1 MQSRAPKLGC
11 KRHERFLEFFIGHR
25 WITSLLLMLWL
36 VACGGGPSNEPLTQ
50 PDSSSGKLVSM
61 DYEGFSLLYDCD
73 SMSAIRFEYRLEK
86 DTGNLVRPANYT
98 FDLTLPKDCHQQT
111 STNSYASVVNEWD
124 RGHLVASN
132 HMDFDTNYLLRAN
145 YMTNI
150 VPQLASF
157 NRGVWKETENI
168 TECYREL
175 APINVSGGVVYDDT
189 NNDFFVRS
197 HEIKS
202 PDFFWK
208 TLTTTDTGG
217 NLQTISWLIP
227 NREGLGGLDSYIV
240 TVDQIEK
247 LIGTDLIG
255 SKIENELKYLKPA
268 KSWAL
273 PKNCQIG

>member
-1 MQSRAPKLGC
+1 
-11 KRHERFLEFFIGHR
+11 
-25 WITSLLLMLWL
+25 
-36 VACGGGPSNEPLTQ
+36 
-50 PDSSSGKLVSM
+50 M
-61 DYEGFSLLYDCD
+61 DYGGFSLLYDCD
-73 SMSAIRFEYRLEK
+73 ARSAIRFEYRLEK

-98 FDLTLPKDCHQQT
+98 VDPTLPKDCGQQT

-150 VPQLASF
+150 VPQLASV

-175 APINVSGGVVYDDT
+175 APINVIGGVVYNDKK
-189 NNDFFVRS
+189 NDFFMRS
-197 HEIKS
+197 HGIKS

-208 TLTTTDTGG
+208 TLTTIDASGH
-217 NLQTISWLIP
+217 LQIISWLIP
-227 NREGLGGLDSYIV
+227 NHESLEVLDAYIV

-247 LIGTDLIG
+247 LIGADLVG
-255 SKIENELKYLKPA
+255 SKIEDELKFLKPA

-273 PKNCQIG
+273 PMSCQLG

>member
-1 MQSRAPKLGC
+1 MHPSNKVTNVFSV
-11 KRHERFLEFFIGHR
+11 RFSSFA
-25 WITSLLLMLWL
+25 LLLLTLILM
-36 VACGGGPSNEPLTQ
+36 ACGGGPSYEPLTH
-50 PDSSSGKLVSM
+50 PAMSSGKLLPM
-61 DYEGFSLLYDCD
+61 DYGGFGLLYDCD
-73 SMSAIRFEYRLEK
+73 SRSAIRFEYRLEK
-86 DTGNLVRPANYT
+86 DTGGLARPANYT
-98 FDLTLPKDCHQQT
+98 FDPTLPKDCGQQT
-111 STNSYASVVNEWD
+111 STNSYASVVSGWE

-132 HMDFDTNYLLRAN
+132 HMDFDANYLLRAN

-150 VPQLASF
+150 VPQLASV

-168 TECYREL
+168 TECFREL

-189 NNDFFVRS
+189 NNDFFVPS
-197 HEIKS
+197 HGIKS

-227 NREGLGGLDSYIV
+227 NREGLEDLDSYIV

-247 LIGTDLIG
+247 LIGADLVG

-273 PKNCQIG
+273 PKNCQFG

>member
-1 MQSRAPKLGC
+1 MQAS
-11 KRHERFLEFFIGHR
+11 ERFLEFFMGHR
-25 WITSLLLMLWL
+25 WIASLLLTLL
-36 VACGGGPSNEPLTQ
+36 IVACGGGASDEPLTQ
-50 PDSSSGKLVSM
+50 AGMSSGKLLSM
-61 DYEGFSLLYDCD
+61 DYGGFGLLYDCD
-73 SMSAIRFEYRLEK
+73 ARSAIRFEYRLEK
-86 DTGNLVRPANYT
+86 DTGNLVRPANYS
-98 FDLTLPKDCHQQT
+98 FDPTLPEDCGQQT
-111 STNSYASVVNEWD
+111 STNSYASVVSGWD

-132 HMDFDTNYLLRAN
+132 HMDFDANYLLKAN

-150 VPQLASF
+150 IPQLASV

-168 TECYREL
+168 TQCYREL

-197 HEIKS
+197 HRIKS

-208 TLTTTDTGG
+208 TLTTTDASGHM
-217 NLQTISWLIP
+217 QIISWLIP
-227 NREGLGGLDSYIV
+227 NHEGLEVLDAYIV

-247 LIGTDLIG
+247 LIGADLVG

>member
-1 MQSRAPKLGC
+1 MK
-11 KRHERFLEFFIGHR
+11 HR
-25 WITSLLLMLWL
+25 WIASPLLTLMLI
-36 VACGGGPSNEPLTQ
+36 ACGGGPSYEPLTH
-50 PDSSSGKLVSM
+50 SAMSSGKLQSI
-61 DYEGFSLLYDCD
+61 DYGGFSLLYDCD
-73 SMSAIRFEYRLEK
+73 ARSAIRFKYRLGK
-86 DTGNLVRPANYT
+86 DASDLARPANYT
-98 FDLTLPKDCHQQT
+98 FDPTLPKDCGQQT
-111 STNSYASVVNEWD
+111 STNSYASVVSGWE

-132 HMDFDTNYLLRAN
+132 HMDFDANYLLRAN
-145 YMTNI
+145 YMANI
-150 VPQLASF
+150 VPQLASV

-189 NNDFFVRS
+189 NNDFFVVS
-197 HEIKS
+197 HGIKS

-208 TLTTTDTGG
+208 TLTTTDAGG

-273 PKNCQIG
+273 PKSCQIG